1 METDFSDYSQASTSG
16 PDFSSSGSLSQGAI
30 DSIGSDSNQ
39 NESFFGGSDSPNVMD
54 FGRGS
59 VSNITNASNY
69 DPNFAG
75 LGMIG
80 RGLNPGFQTANQ
92 MTFDVPSYLQ
102 PQLEGKFGKFGPK
115 YYSPVERYLQQ
126 DLPDIVKNVGIAP
139 MLGKALDSITGAF
152 NSAKEFA
159 KDATGGFSLSDLTGA
174 FSSQTG
180 QEAVGQMA
188 DNVAFDE
195 FGNQIDLTDTRQIS
209 NMSQTGADITTMPR
223 SVASVTRDPILPD
236 LRQQFTREGRIGGDI
251 RSGLTYMGPGGDYTF
266 SETMDQI
273 KPAGRDAGAIRSP
286 DVYSEGDFDIE
297 DDLMQVADN
306 TPFNLLQG
314 LGSRFNP
321 EINQFIKQN
330 INPKLNFESGF
341 RRDTDDP
348 NKMMPYMGVNF
359 PFNIG

>member
-126 DLPDIVKNVGIAP
+126 DLPDIVKNVGIGRVVF
-139 MLGKALDSITGAF
+139 LY
-152 NSAKEFA
+152 
-159 KDATGGFSLSDLTGA
+159 
-174 FSSQTG
+174 
-180 QEAVGQMA
+180 
-188 DNVAFDE
+188 
-195 FGNQIDLTDTRQIS
+195 QI
-209 NMSQTGADITTMPR
+209 
-223 SVASVTRDPILPD
+223 
-236 LRQQFTREGRIGGDI
+236 
-251 RSGLTYMGPGGDYTF
+251 
-266 SETMDQI
+266 
-273 KPAGRDAGAIRSP
+273 
-286 DVYSEGDFDIE
+286 
-297 DDLMQVADN
+297 
-306 TPFNLLQG
+306 
-314 LGSRFNP
+314 
-321 EINQFIKQN
+321 
-330 INPKLNFESGF
+330 
-341 RRDTDDP
+341 
-348 NKMMPYMGVNF
+348 
-359 PFNIG
+359 